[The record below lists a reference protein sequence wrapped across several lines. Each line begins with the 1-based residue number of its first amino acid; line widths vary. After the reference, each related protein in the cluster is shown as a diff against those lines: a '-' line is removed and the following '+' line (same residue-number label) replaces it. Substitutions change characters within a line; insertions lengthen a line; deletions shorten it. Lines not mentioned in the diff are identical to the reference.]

1 MSLGFYFDMTRC
13 SGCAACRTACQD
25 RFDLFEVGFAPPR
38 GHRYQTGTF
47 PSVAGYVT
55 SVSCN
60 HCEKPACVENCPTG
74 AMFKNKD
81 GLVLHDDDVCIS
93 CQTCLNV
100 CPYGA
105 PQYIEAE
112 NLVVKCDTCNAL
124 REGGY
129 LPVCVDAC
137 PYRALEFGDLNELR
151 LAHGDDLVQEV
162 SVLPSADV
170 TGPNLLIK
178 SREAALES
186 GYREVTY

>member
-1 MSLGFYFDMTRC
+1 MPLAHFFK
-13 SGCAACRTACQD
+13 
-25 RFDLFEVGFAPPR
+25 
-38 GHRYQTGTF
+38 GTLV
-47 PSVAGYVT
+47 PLSVWAT
-55 SVSCN
+55 T
-60 HCEKPACVENCPTG
+60 P
-74 AMFKNKD
+74 
-81 GLVLHDDDVCIS
+81 
-93 CQTCLNV
+93 V